1 MKETKQWFETWFDTN
16 EYHTLYGHRD
26 SDEATEFVDNIID
39 KFALKPCS
47 VLDAGCGAGR
57 HVHAWSR
64 KGFNA
69 HGFDL
74 SSNSINIARAKAQ
87 TLNLN
92 SSFSVL
98 DMRQLKN
105 EDIHENQYD
114 IVTNLFTSFGYFPDE
129 TDHTDVVEG
138 FANALKVGGMLVL
151 DYINAKYSEKRLVS
165 SETQTR
171 DGIHFEIT
179 RKFINGFFTKT
190 ISFRNPTPETH
201 TELVKA
207 WSAEEL
213 SKLLT
218 SVGLHVNN
226 IYGDYSFTDYT
237 EDSPRM
243 ILIAEKK

>member
-1 MKETKQWFETWFDTN
+1 
-16 EYHTLYGHRD
+16 
-26 SDEATEFVDNIID
+26 
-39 KFALKPCS
+39 
-47 VLDAGCGAGR
+47 
-57 HVHAWSR
+57 
-64 KGFNA
+64 
-69 HGFDL
+69 
-74 SSNSINIARAKAQ
+74 
-87 TLNLN
+87 
-92 SSFSVL
+92 
-98 DMRQLKN
+98 
-105 EDIHENQYD
+105 
-114 IVTNLFTSFGYFPDE
+114 VTNLFTSFGYFPDE

-138 FANALKVGGMLVL
+138 FANALKVGGVLVL

-171 DGIHFEIT
+171 DGIHFGIT
-179 RKFINGFFTKT
+179 RKFVNGFFTKT
-190 ISFRNPTPETH
+190 ISFHNPTPESH